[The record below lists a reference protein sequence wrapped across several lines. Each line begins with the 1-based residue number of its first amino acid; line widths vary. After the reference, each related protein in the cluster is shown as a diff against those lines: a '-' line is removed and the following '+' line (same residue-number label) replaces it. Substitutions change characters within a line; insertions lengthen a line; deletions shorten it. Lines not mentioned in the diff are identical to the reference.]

1 MRRGRIAAIAATA
14 IVAAGGGKERAA
26 QGTGLWKLYD
36 QTLSKAR
43 YIDLTH
49 EIAPNMPVWT
59 GFGPATFSPAVDPK
73 TGNPYTY
80 AKEGYEATA
89 YRIATDQFG
98 TQLDPPAHWAPEYP
112 GIDELPPTYAVRPLV
127 VISIVK
133 QVRKNPKYALT
144 VADVKRFE
152 KRRGRIPR
160 GSVVMVRS
168 DWSKRWTNEP
178 EAAKALAADPNF
190 PGVGLDALKFLH
202 LKRHILFHGHEPLD
216 TDSTPTLEGEYWLMH
231 HGFTQ
236 AEGVDNLAGV
246 PATGCL
252 VSIGYA
258 KFKGG
263 LGGYARYVAICP
275 PRTKRGTRI
284 SNRDAPLPKSSSPL
298 HWDASLGY
306 RVR

>member
-1 MRRGRIAAIAATA
+1 MGRATLA
-14 IVAAGGGKERAA
+14 PA

-298 HWDASLGY
+298 HWDPTLGY